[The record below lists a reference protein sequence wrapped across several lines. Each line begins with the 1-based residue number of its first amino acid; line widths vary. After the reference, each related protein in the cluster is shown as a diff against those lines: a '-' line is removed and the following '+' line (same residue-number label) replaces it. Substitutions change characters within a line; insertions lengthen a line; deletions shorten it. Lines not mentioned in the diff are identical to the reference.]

1 MPGRYKNRR
10 GLNPARFA
18 RPLILCIE
26 DNPIYLELRKAVLEA
41 QGYEV
46 IGVTSTIDALVM
58 LRTAP
63 VCCIL
68 ADHMLHGQT
77 GLELAQE
84 MKKMKPEVPIILHS
98 GTVPETIHGI
108 DVYVNKGEPTETFLS
123 IVRDV
128 IQRYCS
134 L

>member
-1 MPGRYKNRR
+1 MAKKV
-10 GLNPARFA
+10 
-18 RPLILCIE
+18 LIVE
-26 DNPIYLELRKAVLEA
+26 DNELNMKLFHDLLEA

-46 IGVTSTIDALVM
+46 IGVASTIDALVM